1 MDSNLHK
8 ILICY
13 LKYFREKRL
22 EQERTLLSQQMA
34 GLEEE
39 LAKRM
44 SELQSTRAEASARA
58 LLTDTRLAQRDEE
71 LRIANEATAQLREL
85 YTSLQRRCD
94 ELSQKLEEQRT
105 HEISMHASYRE
116 EIGAQ
121 TRLAD
126 LYKGMADEANAKA
139 EEFSNA
145 VKELQELLEHAT
157 EQYGTLE
164 TTHNQLQLQHKQELV
179 EKEQK
184 IDELSKELNH
194 ANELLKN
201 IKQGNY
207 FIVIFVES
215 YLSNNHIIL
224 LTERLDQA
232 VEQLAPTAA
241 IASRVLRKGLS
252 LTQIYTQLVDVTN
265 ELTSEREENGRLKSQ
280 MDIIL
285 RELEEK
291 APVLQQQ
298 REDYETAM
306 ANIGTLTSRLDELL
320 VENHRLQETTDEANR
335 IAKHHTKENQRL
347 KTEVSDLAR
356 QVSN

>member
-1 MDSNLHK
+1 MFF
-8 ILICY
+8 
-13 LKYFREKRL
+13 FREKRL

-44 SELQSTRAEASARA
+44 SELQATRAEASART
-58 LLTDTRLAQRDEE
+58 LLMDTRLAQRDEE
-71 LRIANEATAQLREL
+71 LRIANEAMVQLRES

-164 TTHNQLQLQHKQELV
+164 TTHNQLQLQHKEELE

-207 FIVIFVES
+207 LIIIIFMHF
-215 YLSNNHIIL
+215 YLFNNYTIF

-265 ELTSEREENGRLKSQ
+265 ELTSEREENERLKSQ
-280 MDIIL
+280 MDVIL

-291 APVLQQQ
+291 APILQQQ

-306 ANIGTLTSRLDELL
+306 TNIGMLTSRLDELL
-320 VENHRLQETTDEANR
+320 AENHRLQETTDEANR

-347 KTEVSDLAR
+347 KTELSDLAR

>member
-1 MDSNLHK
+1 MKL
-8 ILICY
+8 
-13 LKYFREKRL
+13 FREKRL

-44 SELQSTRAEASARA
+44 SELQATRAEASARA
-58 LLTDTRLAQRDEE
+58 LLTDTRLTQRDEE
-71 LRIANEATAQLREL
+71 LRIANEAAVQLRES

-94 ELSQKLEEQRT
+94 ELAQKLEEQRT

-164 TTHNQLQLQHKQELV
+164 TTHNQFQLQHKQDLD

-184 IDELSKELNH
+184 IEELSNELNH

-201 IKQGNY
+201 IKQG
-207 FIVIFVES
+207 
-215 YLSNNHIIL
+215 
-224 LTERLDQA
+224 
-232 VEQLAPTAA
+232 
-241 IASRVLRKGLS
+241 K
-252 LTQIYTQLVDVTN
+252 
-265 ELTSEREENGRLKSQ
+265 
-280 MDIIL
+280 
-285 RELEEK
+285 
-291 APVLQQQ
+291 
-298 REDYETAM
+298 
-306 ANIGTLTSRLDELL
+306 
-320 VENHRLQETTDEANR
+320 
-335 IAKHHTKENQRL
+335 
-347 KTEVSDLAR
+347 
-356 QVSN
+356 